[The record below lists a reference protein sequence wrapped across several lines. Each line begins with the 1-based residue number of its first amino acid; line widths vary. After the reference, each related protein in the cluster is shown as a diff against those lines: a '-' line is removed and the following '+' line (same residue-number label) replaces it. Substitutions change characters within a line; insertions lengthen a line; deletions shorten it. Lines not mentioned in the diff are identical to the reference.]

1 MEIIYPPADIKVVV
15 DKTAQFVA
23 KNGSKFEQRIRQDQD
38 PQNSQR
44 FAFLDIDNPYN
55 AYYQMKL
62 KEFQEG
68 KETDTKPAIPQAIL
82 DRQKKE
88 SERAKKREQF
98 LSLTDSS
105 HTKINE
111 VVEPE
116 PDIFAVQHPFISSL
130 DLEIIRITALFVARN
145 GQRFLTGLASREK
158 TNAQFDF
165 LRPSHYLFPYFSS
178 LIECYTKCLIPPQEQ
193 VDRIK
198 KIAHDKFYLLAKSR
212 NRFEWEAKKEEKIRE
227 MERERAAQR
236 AEMQSVDWKEFVI
249 VDTIDFTQEDADKD
263 LPAPIDFELL
273 GDRPPPP
280 IKPTMDTTKTI
291 QEEQPIINVQTVPD
305 VLGPTE
311 SDEIGNVT
319 IEDHT
324 SPDDTVN
331 YLAMDV
337 GIETI
342 DDGDETI
349 KVVKGYVRKKKQG
362 RDKTLQKCPIT
373 GQLVPEADMSTHLKN
388 LLLDPQYKTQRD
400 LLLSRAKQE
409 SAFAP
414 LEDIEGNLAN
424 FVIKRPDICGIDLN
438 EIDNPKK
445 RK

>member
-1 MEIIYPPADIKVVV
+1 
-15 DKTAQFVA
+15 
-23 KNGSKFEQRIRQDQD
+23 
-38 PQNSQR
+38 
-44 FAFLDIDNPYN
+44 
-55 AYYQMKL
+55 
-62 KEFQEG
+62 
-68 KETDTKPAIPQAIL
+68 
-82 DRQKKE
+82 
-88 SERAKKREQF
+88 
-98 LSLTDSS
+98 
-105 HTKINE
+105 
-111 VVEPE
+111 
-116 PDIFAVQHPFISSL
+116 
-130 DLEIIRITALFVARN
+130 
-145 GQRFLTGLASREK
+145 
-158 TNAQFDF
+158 
-165 LRPSHYLFPYFSS
+165 
-178 LIECYTKCLIPPQEQ
+178 
-193 VDRIK
+193 
-198 KIAHDKFYLLAKSR
+198 
-212 NRFEWEAKKEEKIRE
+212 
-227 MERERAAQR
+227 
-236 AEMQSVDWKEFVI
+236 
-249 VDTIDFTQEDADKD
+249 
-263 LPAPIDFELL
+263 
-273 GDRPPPP
+273 
-280 IKPTMDTTKTI
+280 MDTTKTI
-291 QEEQPIINVQTVPD
+291 QVITAFTQEEQPIINVQTVPD